1 MSTRLQI
8 LMEEEELEDLRAHAR
23 ERGLTLSE
31 YVRQTL
37 REAGRHRAGGG
48 VDRKIASIRAALRHS
63 FPAPDIETMLDEIE
77 SGYRG
82 DGS

>member
-1 MSTRLQI
+1 
-8 LMEEEELEDLRAHAR
+8 MEEEEIEDLRAHAR

-37 REAGRHRAGGG
+37 REAARNSARGD

-82 DGS
+82 GDGS

>member
-1 MSTRLQI
+1 
-8 LMEEEELEDLRAHAR
+8 MEEEELEELRELAR
-23 ERGLTLSE
+23 EMGMTLSE

-37 REAGRHRAGGG
+37 REAGRHRARGG
-48 VDRKIASIRAALRHS
+48 VDRKIASIRAAMRHS
-63 FPAPDIETMLDEIE
+63 FPAPDIETMLEEIE